1 MFKPDYPFDGVPET
15 GTTME
20 VAPGVFWLRMPL
32 PFKLDHI
39 NLWLLEDGDGWTIV
53 DTGIAN
59 DDVKAAWQQIE
70 GLHFTDAHPVKR
82 VIVTH
87 FHPDH
92 MGLAGWLT
100 ERYGV
105 AMTATLSEWT
115 YARML
120 HADTP
125 EVLLPEFTKFYHA
138 AGFDEELITE
148 VSGRAGRYPKAVS
161 SIPTSFFR
169 VLEGD
174 DISINGRD
182 WRVIIGRGHAPE
194 HMCLYCEE
202 LNVLI
207 SGDQILPRISPNVS
221 IWPQEP
227 EADPLALYL
236 DSMNNFRH
244 LPADTLVLPSH
255 DWPFRGILERLDD
268 LEHHHEERLDET
280 LTACAEPA
288 SGVDILNALFTR
300 ELDSHQLF
308 FAVGESLAHA
318 HHLVTQGRA
327 VRVTGEDGVHRFK
340 VCLESGD

>member
-1 MFKPDYPFDGVPET
+1 MFKPDYPFEGVPST

-32 PFKLDHI
+32 PFRLNHI
-39 NLWLLEDGDGWTIV
+39 NLWLLEDNDGWTII
-53 DTGIAN
+53 DTGIAT
-59 DDVKAAWQQIE
+59 DDVKVAWEQIE
-70 GLHFTDAHPVKR
+70 TLHFSDAKPVKR

-100 ERYGV
+100 TRYGV
-105 AMTATLSEWT
+105 MMTATLSEWAF
-115 YARML
+115 ARML

-125 EVLLPEFTKFYHA
+125 DVLLPGFTSFYHA
-138 AGFDEELITE
+138 AGFDDELIKE

-161 SIPTSFFR
+161 PIPTSFVR

-174 DISINGRD
+174 DIKINGRN
-182 WRVIIGRGHAPE
+182 WTVIVGRGHAPE

-202 LNVLI
+202 IGVLI

-227 EADPLALYL
+227 EADPLAQYL
-236 DSMNNFRH
+236 SSMDKFRH
-244 LPADTLVLPSH
+244 LPKDTLVLPSH
-255 DWPFRGILERLDD
+255 DWPFRGLLERLDD
-268 LEHHHEERLDET
+268 LAQHHHQRLDET
-280 LTACAEPA
+280 LAICAQPA
-288 SGVDILNALFTR
+288 SGVDILKSLFTR

-318 HHLVTQGRA
+318 RHLVTQGRA
-327 VRVTGEDGVHRFK
+327 ERITNADGVHRFK
-340 VCLESGD
+340 AL